1 MATMAQICEF
11 FNSGRIALVG
21 VSRNAKDFTRVLF
34 REFLARG
41 YDAVPVHPGVG
52 DIEGHPCFA
61 RIQEITPPVEAA
73 LLLTAPQVTIEVVR
87 DCAAAGVTRI
97 WMYRG
102 TGAGA
107 VSREALAYCQA
118 NGIQVVAGE
127 CPMMFFPDAGFPHR
141 FHGFLRRITGRYPQ

>member
-1 MATMAQICEF
+1 MAQICEF

-21 VSRNAKDFTRVLF
+21 VSRNVKDFTRVLF

-73 LLLTAPQVTIEVVR
+73 LLLTAPHNH
-87 DCAAAGVTRI
+87 
-97 WMYRG
+97 RG
-102 TGAGA
+102 GA
-107 VSREALAYCQA
+107 
-118 NGIQVVAGE
+118 
-127 CPMMFFPDAGFPHR
+127 
-141 FHGFLRRITGRYPQ
+141 